1 MGFEMNEFI
10 FREYDIRGIVKDD
23 FTDDVVINLGKGFGT
38 WLMRNGAKN
47 LALSGDIRITT
58 PRLKEL
64 FAEGALS
71 TGLDV
76 VDIGI
81 LPTPLNY
88 YCQFVRSVDAAVQ
101 ITGSHNPPEFNGF
114 KLSYDKQAFY
124 GAQIQEIKALILA
137 NDFETGKG
145 TFSTDGTI
153 KSSYLEEVL
162 KKINI
167 ERKIKVVIDS
177 GNAAGG
183 LVAPELFKSLNVELT
198 ELFSEIDGTFPN
210 HHPDPTVEKNIK
222 DLIALMKTGKYDV
235 GIAYDGDADRVGVV
249 DNKGRII
256 WADQLM
262 ALFLPEVIKEP
273 DMPIVF
279 DVKCSQA
286 LEDEVIKN
294 GGKPIMWKTGHS
306 VLKQKMKELKGPF
319 GGEMSGHI
327 FFADDYYGYDDAI
340 YVSARLVQMLS
351 RSDKAMSDYLDALP
365 KFVSTPEIRM
375 HAESDQIKF
384 DIAQKAFEYFSKNYD
399 CITVDGVR
407 IRFDEGW
414 GLVRASNTQPVI
426 VMRFEAN
433 SSEALESYKTLV
445 MNKLSEYG
453 TLTEDDH

>member
-1 MGFEMNEFI
+1 MNEFI

-23 FTDDVVINLGKGFGT
+23 FKDDVVRNLGKGFGT
-38 WLMRNGAKN
+38 WLLRHGAKKMV
-47 LALSGDIRITT
+47 LSGDIRVTT

-64 FAEGALS
+64 FSEGALS

-76 VDIGI
+76 MDIGI

-88 YCQFVRSVDAAVQ
+88 YSQFVRPVDAAVQ

-114 KLSYDKQAFY
+114 KLSYNKQAFY
-124 GAQIQEIKALILA
+124 GPQIQEIKDLILA
-137 NDFETGKG
+137 DDFESGKG
-145 TFSTDGTI
+145 TFSTDGNI
-153 KSSYLEEVL
+153 KEEYLEEIIG
-162 KKINI
+162 KINI
-167 ERKIKVVIDS
+167 ERKLKIVVDS

-183 LVAPELFKSLNVELT
+183 LVAPELFKSLNVDLT
-198 ELFSEIDGTFPN
+198 ELYSEIDGTFPN
-210 HHPDPTVEKNIK
+210 HHPDPTVEKNITE
-222 DLIALMKTGKYDV
+222 LIKLMKTGNYDV

-262 ALFLPEVIKEP
+262 ALFLPEVIKEK
-273 DMPIVF
+273 DTPIVF
-279 DVKCSQA
+279 DVKCSQV
-286 LEDEVIKN
+286 LEDEVLRN

-351 RSDKAMSDYLDALP
+351 RSDKPMSEYLDALP
-365 KFVSTPEIRM
+365 KFVSTPEIRL

-384 DIAQKAFEYFSKNYD
+384 DIAEKAFNYFSKNYD

-433 SSEALESYKTLV
+433 NAETLEKYKSLV

-453 TLTEDDH
+453 TLREDDH

>member
-1 MGFEMNEFI
+1 MNEFI
-10 FREYDIRGIVKDD
+10 FREYDIRGVVKED
-23 FTDDVVINLGKGFGT
+23 FKDDVVINLGKGFGT
-38 WLMRNGAKN
+38 WLIRHGAKKM
-47 LALSGDIRITT
+47 ALSGDIRTTT
-58 PRLKEL
+58 PKLKEL

-76 VDIGI
+76 MDIGI

-88 YCQFVRSVDAAVQ
+88 YSQFVRPIDAAVQ

-124 GAQIQEIKALILA
+124 GAQIQEIKDIILA
-137 NDFETGKG
+137 NDFESGKG
-145 TFSTDGTI
+145 TFSTDDKI
-153 KSSYLEEVL
+153 KSEYLKEVIG
-162 KKINI
+162 KINI
-167 ERKIKVVIDS
+167 ERKLKIVVDS

-183 LVAPELFKSLNVELT
+183 LVAPELYKSLNVELT
-198 ELFSEIDGTFPN
+198 ELYSEIDGTFPN
-210 HHPDPTVEKNIK
+210 HHPDPTVEKNIAE
-222 DLIALMKTGKYDV
+222 LIKLMKTGNYDV
-235 GIAYDGDADRVGVV
+235 GIAYDGDADRIGVV
-249 DNKGRII
+249 DDKGRII

-273 DMPIVF
+273 GTPIVF
-279 DVKCSQA
+279 DVKCSQV
-286 LEDEVIKN
+286 LENEVIKN

-327 FFADDYYGYDDAI
+327 FFADDYYGFDDAI

-351 RSDKAMSDYLDALP
+351 RSDKPMSDYLDALP
-365 KFVSTPEIRM
+365 KFVSTPEIRL
-375 HAESDQIKF
+375 HAESDQVKF
-384 DIAQKAFEYFSKNYD
+384 EIAEKAFEFFSKNYD

-407 IRFDEGW
+407 VRFEDGW

-433 SSEALESYKTLV
+433 SQEALERIKNLI
-445 MNKLSEYG
+445 MGKLSEFG
-453 TLTEDDH
+453 TLKEDDH

>member
-1 MGFEMNEFI
+1 MNEFI
-10 FREYDIRGIVKDD
+10 FREYDIRGIVKED

-38 WLMRNGAKN
+38 WLVRNGAKKMII
-47 LALSGDIRITT
+47 SGDIRLTT
-58 PRLKEL
+58 PKLKEL
-64 FAEGALS
+64 FSKGALS
-71 TGLDV
+71 TGMDV
-76 VDIGI
+76 IDIGI
-81 LPTPLNY
+81 VPTPLNY
-88 YCQFVRSVDAAVQ
+88 YSQFVRTVDAAVQ

-114 KLSYDKQAFY
+114 KLSYKKQAFF
-124 GAQIQEIKALILA
+124 GPQIQEIKQLIL
-137 NDFETGKG
+137 NGDFETGKG
-145 TFSTDGTI
+145 NFSTDEKI
-153 KSSYLEEVL
+153 KEQYLQEVGN
-162 KKINI
+162 KINV
-167 ERKIKVVIDS
+167 ERKLKVVVDS

-183 LVAPELFKSLNVELT
+183 LVAPELFKSMNVELT
-198 ELFSEIDGTFPN
+198 ELYSEIDGTFPN
-210 HHPDPTVEKNIK
+210 HHPDPTVEKNIQ
-222 DLIALMKTGKYDV
+222 DLIKMMKTGKYDV

-249 DNKGRII
+249 DDKGRII

-273 DMPIVF
+273 GTPIVF
-279 DVKCSQA
+279 DVKCSQV
-286 LEDEVIKN
+286 LEDEVIRN
-294 GGKPIMWKTGHS
+294 GGKPVMWKTGHS
-306 VLKQKMKELKGPF
+306 VLKQKMKELQGPF

-327 FFADDYYGYDDAI
+327 FFADDYYGFDDAI

-351 RSDKAMSDYLDALP
+351 RSDKKMSAYLDELP

-384 DIAQKAFEYFSKNYD
+384 DIADKAFKYFSENYD

-433 SSEALESYKTLV
+433 TQEALEKIKNLV
-445 MNKLSEYG
+445 MNKLSEFG

>member
-1 MGFEMNEFI
+1 MF
-10 FREYDIRGIVKDD
+10 
-23 FTDDVVINLGKGFGT
+23 
-38 WLMRNGAKN
+38 AK
-47 LALSGDIRITT
+47 
-58 PRLKEL
+58 
-64 FAEGALS
+64 GALS

-76 VDIGI
+76 IDIGI
-81 LPTPLNY
+81 IPTPLNY
-88 YCQFVRSVDAAVQ
+88 YSQFVRPVDAAVQ

-124 GAQIQEIKALILA
+124 GPQIQEIKELILS

-145 TFSTDGTI
+145 TLTSDDKI
-153 KSSYLEEVL
+153 IDEYLDEVSS
-162 KKINI
+162 KINV
-167 ERKIKVVIDS
+167 ERKIKVVVDS

-183 LVAPELFKSLNVELT
+183 LVAPALYKKLNVELT
-198 ELFSEIDGTFPN
+198 ELYSDIDGTFPN
-210 HHPDPTVEKNIK
+210 HHPDPTVEKNIA
-222 DLIALMKTGKYDV
+222 DLVALMKTGKYDV

-273 DMPIVF
+273 GTPIVF
-279 DVKCSQA
+279 DVKCSQV
-286 LEDEVIKN
+286 LEDEVIRN

-327 FFADDYYGYDDAI
+327 FFADDYYGFDDAI
-340 YVSARLVQMLS
+340 YVSARLVQLLS

-365 KFVSTPEIRM
+365 KFVSTPEIRL
-375 HAESDQIKF
+375 HAESDQVKF
-384 DIAQKAFEYFSKNYD
+384 EIAQKAFEYFSKNYE

-433 SSEALESYKTLV
+433 TTEALNRYKDLV
-445 MNKLSEYG
+445 MNKLSEFG
-453 TLTEDDH
+453 TLREDDH

>member
-1 MGFEMNEFI
+1 MRFEMNEFI

-23 FTDDVVINLGKGFGT
+23 FKDDVVRNLGKGFGT
-38 WLMRNGAKN
+38 WLLRHGAKKMV
-47 LALSGDIRITT
+47 LSGDIRVTT

-64 FAEGALS
+64 FSEGALS

-76 VDIGI
+76 MDIGI

-88 YCQFVRSVDAAVQ
+88 YSQFVRPVDAAVQ

-114 KLSYDKQAFY
+114 KLSYNKQAFY
-124 GAQIQEIKALILA
+124 GPQIQEIKDLILA
-137 NDFETGKG
+137 DDFESGKG
-145 TFSTDGTI
+145 TFSTDGNI
-153 KSSYLEEVL
+153 KEEYLEEIIG
-162 KKINI
+162 KINI
-167 ERKIKVVIDS
+167 ERKLKIVVDS

-183 LVAPELFKSLNVELT
+183 LVAPELFKSLNVDLT
-198 ELFSEIDGTFPN
+198 ELYSEIDGTFPN
-210 HHPDPTVEKNIK
+210 HHPDPTVEKNITE
-222 DLIALMKTGKYDV
+222 LIKLMKTGNYDV

-262 ALFLPEVIKEP
+262 ALFLPEVIKEK
-273 DMPIVF
+273 DTPIVF
-279 DVKCSQA
+279 DVKCSQV
-286 LEDEVIKN
+286 LEDEVLRN

-351 RSDKAMSDYLDALP
+351 RSDKPMSEYLDALP
-365 KFVSTPEIRM
+365 KFVSTPEIRL

-384 DIAQKAFEYFSKNYD
+384 DIAEKAFNYFSKNYD

-433 SSEALESYKTLV
+433 NAETLEKYKSLV

-453 TLTEDDH
+453 TLREDDH

>member
-1 MGFEMNEFI
+1 MNEFI
-10 FREYDIRGIVKDD
+10 FREYDIRGVVKED
-23 FTDDVVINLGKGFGT
+23 FKDDVVISLGKGFGT
-38 WLMRNGAKN
+38 WLIRHGAKN
-47 LALSGDIRITT
+47 MVLSGDIRTTT
-58 PRLKEL
+58 PKLKEL

-71 TGLDV
+71 TGLNV
-76 VDIGI
+76 IDIGI

-88 YCQFVRSVDAAVQ
+88 YSQFVRPVDAAVQ

-114 KLSYDKQAFY
+114 KLSYDKQAFF
-124 GAQIQEIKALILA
+124 GAQIQEIKDLILA
-137 NDFETGKG
+137 DDFEIGEG
-145 TFSTDGTI
+145 AFSTDDKI
-153 KSSYLEEVL
+153 KKEYLKEVIA
-162 KKINI
+162 KINI
-167 ERKIKVVIDS
+167 ERKLKIVVDS

-183 LVAPELFKSLNVELT
+183 LVAPELYKALNVELT
-198 ELFSEIDGTFPN
+198 ELYSEIDGTFPN
-210 HHPDPTVEKNIK
+210 HHPDPTVEKNIAE
-222 DLIALMKTGKYDV
+222 LIKLMKTGNYDV

-249 DNKGRII
+249 DDKGRII

-273 DMPIVF
+273 GTPIVF
-279 DVKCSQA
+279 DVKCSQV
-286 LEDEVIKN
+286 LEDEVVKN

-351 RSDKAMSDYLDALP
+351 RSNKPMSDYLDALP
-365 KFVSTPEIRM
+365 KFVSTPEIRL

-384 DIAQKAFEYFSKNYD
+384 EIAEKAFEYFSNNYD

-407 IRFDEGW
+407 IRFDDGW

-426 VMRFEAN
+426 VTRFEAN
-433 SSEALESYKTLV
+433 TQEALDRIKNLV
-445 MNKLSEYG
+445 MGKLSEFG
-453 TLTEDDH
+453 TLKEDNH

>member
-1 MGFEMNEFI
+1 MNEFI
-10 FREYDIRGIVKDD
+10 FREYDIRGVVKED

-38 WLMRNGAKN
+38 WLIRNGAKS
-47 LALSGDIRITT
+47 LVLSGDIRITT

-64 FAEGALS
+64 FAKGVLS

-88 YCQFVRSVDAAVQ
+88 YSQFVRPVDAACQ

-114 KLSYDKQAFY
+114 KLSYKQAAFY
-124 GAQIQEIKALILA
+124 GPQIQEIKDLILA
-137 NDFETGKG
+137 NDFVIGEG
-145 TFSTDGTI
+145 TLSTDDKI
-153 KSSYLEEVL
+153 KDEYLKEVL
-162 KKINI
+162 SKIKI
-167 ERKIKVVIDS
+167 ERKLKIVVDS

-183 LVAPELFKSLNVELT
+183 LVAPELFKALNVELT
-198 ELFSEIDGTFPN
+198 ELYSEIDGTFPN
-210 HHPDPTVEKNIK
+210 HHPDPTVEKNIAA
-222 DLIALMKTGKYDV
+222 LIDLMKTGKYDV

-262 ALFLPEVIKEP
+262 ALFLPEVIKVP
-273 DMPIVF
+273 GTPIVF
-279 DVKCSQA
+279 DVKCSQV
-286 LEDEVIKN
+286 LEDAVRKN
-294 GGKPIMWKTGHS
+294 GGEPIMWRTGHS

-340 YVSARLVQMLS
+340 YVSARLVQMVS
-351 RSDKAMSDYLDALP
+351 RSNKALSEYLDELP
-365 KFVSTPEIRM
+365 KFFSTPEIRL

-384 DIAQKAFEYFSKNYD
+384 DIANKAFEYFSQNYD

-426 VMRFEAN
+426 VTRFEAN
-433 SSEALESYKTLV
+433 SPEALARIKALV
-445 MNKLSEYG
+445 MDKLSEYG
-453 TLTEDDH
+453 TLTEDSH

>member
-1 MGFEMNEFI
+1 MNEFI
-10 FREYDIRGIVKDD
+10 FREYDIRGVVAED
-23 FTDDVVINLGKGFGT
+23 FTDEVVINLGKGFGT
-38 WLMRNGAKN
+38 WLIRHGAKN
-47 LALSGDIRITT
+47 MVLSGDIRITT
-58 PRLKEL
+58 PKLKEL
-64 FAEGALS
+64 LAKGVLS

-76 VDIGI
+76 IDIGI

-88 YCQFVRSVDAAVQ
+88 YSQFVRPVDAAVQ

-114 KLSYDKQAFY
+114 KLSYNKQAFY
-124 GAQIQEIKALILA
+124 GSHIQEIKDLILS

-145 TFSTDGTI
+145 KFSTDDKI
-153 KSSYLEEVL
+153 KAEYLKEVIS
-162 KKINI
+162 KINI

-183 LVAPELFKSLNVELT
+183 LVAPELFKALNVELT
-198 ELFSEIDGTFPN
+198 ELYSEIDGTFPN
-210 HHPDPTVEKNIK
+210 HHPDPTVEKNISE
-222 DLIALMKTGKYDV
+222 LIKLMKTGKYDV

-273 DMPIVF
+273 GTPIVF

-286 LEDEVIKN
+286 LEDEVLKYA
-294 GGKPIMWKTGHS
+294 GKPIMWRTGHS

-351 RSDKAMSDYLDALP
+351 RSDKPLSDYLDALP
-365 KFVSTPEIRM
+365 KFVSTPEIRLN
-375 HAESDQIKF
+375 AESDFIKF
-384 DIAQKAFEYFSKNYD
+384 EIAEKAFDYFSKNYD

-407 IRFDEGW
+407 IRFEDGW

-426 VMRFEAN
+426 VMRFEA
-433 SSEALESYKTLV
+433 STQESLGKIKTLV
-445 MNKLSEYG
+445 MNKLAEFG
-453 TLTEDDH
+453 TLTEDSH